1 MAQRGPLVTAVV
13 VVGGLVGLMTAN
25 ATGALVTAGP
35 APDPEQAAATQTAP
49 PVTEEQPPAETT
61 APPPPAETT
70 APPLETTTEEQ
81 PPPEGGAVFP
91 AEAVYEGAIP
101 GTPTTVAVAVKGAE
115 ASAYLCDGAA
125 VETWLKGTVE
135 GGTVELASADG
146 RSTLTA
152 ELQED
157 GSLDGTV
164 TINGVTNDFSV
175 TIAGPPA
182 GLYRGENGETT
193 VGWIILQNGT
203 QVGVA
208 RSGSRTMP
216 APPLDPD
223 KGSVT
228 IGGKRVTAEKVTGE
242 TAFG

>member
-25 ATGALVTAGP
+25 AAGGLVTAGP
-35 APDPEQAAATQTAP
+35 APSPEPAGATQTAP
-49 PVTEEQPPAETT
+49 PVTEEQPVETTT
-61 APPPPAETT
+61 APPPPPETT
-70 APPLETTTEEQ
+70 APPLETTEEQ
-81 PPPEGGAVFP
+81 PPPDNGAVFP
-91 AEAVYEGAIP
+91 AEAVYEGEVP
-101 GTPTTVAVAVKGAE
+101 GTPMTVAVAVKGEE

-125 VETWLKGTVE
+125 VETWLKGTASN
-135 GGTVELASADG
+135 GTVELASADG

-157 GSLDGTV
+157 GSLAGTV
-164 TINGVTNDFSV
+164 TINGVTSDFSV

-182 GLYRGENGETT
+182 GLYRGEGGETT

-208 RSGSRTMP
+208 KSGNRTMP
-216 APPLDPD
+216 APPLDPE